1 MVIMKHMKIKA
12 QRYWRTPNSLRIYGT
27 KKTAK
32 YYSGFAA
39 DKVAPVYVLPAD
51 AASVEAMVEQMAEMI
66 FCTDATDDRGI
77 NLFNDLSGSWQE
89 HYRTNARAAL
99 AAIGIKGGA
108 K

>member
-1 MVIMKHMKIKA
+1 MVDMKPKKIKA
-12 QRYWRTPNSLRIYGT
+12 RRYWKYVDGNYLFTNRLELYRG
-27 KKTAK
+27 AK
-32 YYSGFAA
+32 VESG
-39 DKVAPVYVLPAD
+39 YVLPAD

-99 AAIGIKGGA
+99 AAIGIK
-108 K
+108 